1 MKKENIVVGQEY
13 QIKSMESFADFLNK
27 RGRRLTSGY
36 DDDFI
41 KFISEKKEKRV
52 VKVISIDLY
61 DDIYG
66 NIIWIEFAYEGNK
79 KTQCVPA
86 EMLKKLTK

>member
-13 QIKSMESFADFLNK
+13 QIKSIESFADFLNK
-27 RGRRLTSGY
+27 KGRRLTSGY
-36 DDDFI
+36 NDYFI

-66 NIIWIEFAYEGNK
+66 NIVWIDFTYKEEKRG
-79 KTQCVPA
+79 QCVPA